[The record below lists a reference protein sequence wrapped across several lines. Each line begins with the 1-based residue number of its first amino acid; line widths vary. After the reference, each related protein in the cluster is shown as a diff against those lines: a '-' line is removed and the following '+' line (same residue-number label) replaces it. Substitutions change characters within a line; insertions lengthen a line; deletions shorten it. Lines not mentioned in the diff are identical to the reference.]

1 MTLRRLCHLIVMAA
15 TLGGCANT
23 ASVHPG
29 PAEQAIQVEQK
40 SNVLFLQSLR
50 GSERH
55 RLRSFIASA
64 SGGRRDA
71 LHVDVTGSPRLIAQ
85 VAHQARAMGV
95 APYNIRLS
103 ASPLD
108 LPARFG
114 VRIEAITFEAH
125 PPVCPSLSIVGPA
138 VNDNSFDPT
147 LGCSTRS
154 NLAVMVNDPL
164 DLLDNRSV
172 TTSNGDRAAIPVAS
186 YGSFAQGNKSNGE
199 GGQSNRAAPEAQ
211 AAGTGDTQPPQ

>member
-1 MTLRRLCHLIVMAA
+1 MTLRHLCHLIVMAA
-15 TLGGCANT
+15 TLGGCANS
-23 ASVHPG
+23 ASVRSE

-40 SNVLFLQSLR
+40 SSVLFLQSLR

-55 RLRSFIASA
+55 RLRSFIAHA

-71 LHVDVTGSPRLIAQ
+71 LHIDVTGSPRLIAQ
-85 VAHQARAMGV
+85 VAHEARAMGI
-95 APYNIRLS
+95 APYNIRLA
-103 ASPLD
+103 ASPID

-147 LGCSTRS
+147 LGCSTRN
-154 NLAVMVNDPL
+154 NLAVMVNDPI

-172 TTSNGDRAAIPVAS
+172 MTSSGDRAAIPLAS
-186 YGSFAQGNKSNGE
+186 YGTFAPPNKSKEEDGA
-199 GGQSNRAAPEAQ
+199 SNRATPEAP
-211 AAGTGDTQPPQ
+211 AATTRDVQPSR